1 MTLCEPRSTTH
12 CGRALLALALLSTLG
27 ACMAPPVLKPLPKP
41 DLDAALALY
50 PPNTRRIEIEAED
63 GDKLRGV
70 FVPAGENAPVV
81 LHLLGSAQSPAFLAL
96 PLDAITWNLADH
108 GYASLMVDYAGIGAS
123 SGEAHADNLG
133 RDAWLMW
140 SKALELA
147 NGAPQRVVVRATSLG
162 AIACALA
169 LERGA
174 RPGAILLVAP
184 VFPDSVVGRF
194 ARDNFGVLAQA
205 FAALAYRPVARV
217 DVLRQL
223 RESGAPLAAR
233 VFREDNWVTKNEF
246 GELKDAVL
254 SAPQHSWFEQDGDHV
269 GGVVFSTTLSDAER
283 AWLASIEGLAP
294 VVSRNVEAAPA
305 ELSDAARRALEQ
317 DAAASARFA
326 ELAQRFALVRA
337 EHLAAAALEHRDL
350 ERAAELIESFRH
362 DPGREAQFERLR
374 ARYSTRGDRAE
385 ALVDALAA
393 LQIVSGS
400 QLQRGLALD
409 LSGWDD
415 PKRLPK
421 LLGETTRSHP
431 VLERRL
437 RSTVLGGVATA
448 TFTATRLAQ
457 LARSD
462 YELRRLLARAA
473 LKLADIPERVVA
485 ADTGTPTLEH
495 LDGETWRA
503 LDLGAPRETGEV
515 AP

>member
-1 MTLCEPRSTTH
+1 M
-12 CGRALLALALLSTLG
+12 LALASCSTLG
-27 ACMAPPVLKPLPKP
+27 GCMAPPVLRPLPKP

-50 PPNTRRIEIEAED
+50 PPNTRRIEIEAEN

-70 FVPAGENAPVV
+70 FVPAGANAPVV

-96 PLDAITWNLADH
+96 PLDAITWNFADH

-140 SKALELA
+140 RTALELA
-147 NGAPQRVVVRATSLG
+147 NGAPQRVAIRATSLG

-205 FAALAYRPVARV
+205 LAALVYRPVARV

-233 VFREDNWVTKNEF
+233 VFREDNWITKNQF
-246 GELKDAVL
+246 RDLKETVL
-254 SAPQHSWFEQDGDHV
+254 RAPQHSWFEQDGNHV
-269 GGVVFSTTLSDAER
+269 GGVLFATTLSDQER
-283 AWLASIEGLAP
+283 AWLTSIEALTPSGNRIA
-294 VVSRNVEAAPA
+294 EAAMA
-305 ELSDAARRALEQ
+305 ELSDAARRTLEL

-326 ELAQRFALVRA
+326 KLAQRFALVRA

-350 ERAAELIESFRH
+350 DRAAQLVVSFRH
-362 DPGREAQFERLR
+362 DPSGEAQFERLR
-374 ARYSTRGDRAE
+374 TRYSTRGDQAE
-385 ALVDALAA
+385 ALVDAIASLEVLSASA
-393 LQIVSGS
+393 
-400 QLQRGLALD
+400 LQRGLALD
-409 LSGWDD
+409 ESGWDD
-415 PKRLPK
+415 PKRIPQ
-421 LLGETTRSHP
+421 LLRETTRSNP
-431 VLERRL
+431 RLQRRL
-437 RSTVLGGVATA
+437 RSTVLGGLATA
-448 TFTATRLAQ
+448 TFTVTGLAGQ
-457 LARSD
+457 ARGD

-485 ADTGTPTLEH
+485 ADTGAPTLEY

-503 LDLGAPRETGEV
+503 LDLGAPREAGEV